1 MKQKSEKDDNTLER
15 LQRLSSIGH
24 NPFGAGIFDF
34 NPKDIDELER
44 PSRPSSVK
52 KEDIAAAMKFKA
64 SKNGLSRAVPGKLQQ
79 NITLERNFFKD
90 LLKLSRQRYLVK
102 VGTDFQMRKFTDKQ
116 SKKGLCD
123 VPGTERSRYSNVSRT
138 KSSNTHK
145 GSAYRRSNMKYYGD
159 DETTTNDTTDDF
171 NNYSIKKRSMSAFV
185 KRKSSTPVSRPVTR
199 NEKKPP
205 LYPEDSNKDYVEV
218 KTDNDEN
225 LEEELIKFSFKN
237 PGSQSNMSH
246 VSFKSASSTI
256 KNANSKKPKSS
267 SQMTNY
273 STKDDESD
281 YQSKEHKMRC
291 ASAVERRSNQDMP
304 NASPKAQDRQSSDTD
319 YQVVDRKLRC
329 ASAYE
334 KRSTQ
339 TASKASEEKPSEVAS
354 THDAISIVNEANDPK
369 LRYLKRLCEF

>member
-1 MKQKSEKDDNTLER
+1 M
-15 LQRLSSIGH
+15 SSIGH

-52 KEDIAAAMKFKA
+52 KEDIAAAIKFKA

-123 VPGTERSRYSNVSRT
+123 VPGSERSRYSNVSRT

-159 DETTTNDTTDDF
+159 DDTTTDGF
-171 NNYSIKKRSMSAFV
+171 NNYSFKKRSTSAFV
-185 KRKSSTPVSRPVTR
+185 KRKSSTPVPRPVTR

-205 LYPEDSNKDYVEV
+205 LYPEDSNKDFFEV
-218 KTDNDEN
+218 KTDNEEN
-225 LEEELIKFSFKN
+225 LEEELNKFSFKN

-246 VSFKSASSTI
+246 VSFKSAPSTI

-267 SQMTNY
+267 SQMTNF

-281 YQSKEHKMRC
+281 YQSMKELKMRC
-291 ASAVERRSNQDMP
+291 ASAVERRSNQDMS
-304 NASPKAQDRQSSDTD
+304 NASPKAQETQSSDTD
-319 YQVVDRKLRC
+319 FQVVDRILRC

-334 KRSTQ
+334 KRSSQ
-339 TASKASEEKPSEVAS
+339 TASKASEEKQSEVAS

-369 LRYLKRLCEF
+369 FRYLKRRCEF